1 MSALSIK
8 HQLRL
13 LIVLAI
19 VLLAA
24 IWAVNRHYQEQAVQ
38 GHTARAQLAA
48 LELGLTALRREE
60 RDFIADKDE
69 RHITLFSSLLSDYLA
84 DISTLRT
91 QMQAM
96 GLDDSLLAGLEPAML
111 AYRDSFETL
120 VAKQRDIGL
129 DHESGLYGALRQ
141 AAHDIEEVIKDKPAL
156 YASLLLI
163 RRHEKDFML
172 RRSDAYYTRFMTT
185 LSDLRGQLIF
195 SDLDFETLAKVQA
208 SLRAY
213 VQAFDTLSQQER
225 DIGLKQSQGLHG
237 AMGEKIAEAEALFA
251 SLRDQLQAKLDE
263 HIRQSALVS
272 TMIVLSVMAALT
284 LILMLL
290 ARDLVRRL
298 QRAVD
303 SAAALGAGH
312 WQQAIQV
319 GRQDELGA
327 LLRALETMRRELIA
341 KTAKIEADGRL
352 KNRQAELG
360 NVLQGVKEVDALSED
375 VIRYLTPTLQCQ
387 VGTLYV
393 LDGERLNFAAGYGI
407 ESAAIRQRSFDIG
420 EGLIGQCAL
429 NRKLMRVR
437 RVPAD
442 YLSILSGTGASAP
455 GTLLIAPLIWNDQL
469 FGAVELG
476 SLGEPDQDAEG
487 LLELM
492 SEAIAI
498 ALNAALVRVRMAK
511 VLEEAWEKTELLE
524 KQKQETEAARQILEE
539 QAAQLQASEEE
550 LRVQQE
556 ELQAQQEE
564 LRVTNEELEAQTRLL
579 MERTRQLEQQQG
591 RKSA

>member
-24 IWAVNRHYQEQAVQ
+24 IWAVNRHYQAQAVQ
-38 GHTARAQLAA
+38 GHEARAQLAA

-69 RHITLFSSLLSDYLA
+69 RHVTLFSSLFSSHLT
-84 DISTLRT
+84 DIAALRS

-96 GLDDSLLAGLEPAML
+96 GLDDAMLAGLEPAMQ
-111 AYRDSFETL
+111 AYRGSFETL

-129 DHESGLYGALRQ
+129 DHESGLYGTLRQ
-141 AAHDIEEVIKDKPAL
+141 AAHDIEEVIRDKPAL

-172 RRSDAYYTRFMTT
+172 RRNDAYYTRFMTT

-195 SDLDFETLAKVQA
+195 SDLDFETLAKVQS

-225 DIGLKQSQGLHG
+225 DIGLKQNQGLHG
-237 AMGEKIAEAEALFA
+237 VMGEKIAEAEAVFA
-251 SLRDQLQAKLDE
+251 SLRDQLQTELDR
-263 HIRQSALVS
+263 HIRQSVLVS
-272 TMIVLSVMAALT
+272 TMIVLSVMAALA

-312 WQQAIQV
+312 WEQAIDV

-327 LLRALETMRRELIA
+327 LLAALETMRLELIG
-341 KTAKIEADGRL
+341 KTARIEADGRL

-360 NVLQGVKEVDALSED
+360 TVLQGVKEVDALSDD

-387 VGTLYV
+387 VGTLYL
-393 LDGERLNFAAGYGI
+393 LDGEQLRFAAGYGV
-407 ESAAIRQRSFDIG
+407 ESVAIRQRRFDIG
-420 EGLIGQCAL
+420 EGLIGQCAH

-437 RVPAD
+437 HVPAD
-442 YLSILSGTGASAP
+442 YLSIMSGTGGSTP
-455 GTLLIAPLIWNDQL
+455 GSLLIAPLIWNDQL
-469 FGAVELG
+469 FGAVELA
-476 SLGEPDQDAEG
+476 SLGEPDRDAEDM
-487 LLELM
+487 LALM

-498 ALNAALVRVRMAK
+498 ALNAALVRVKMAQ

-524 KQKQETEAARQILEE
+524 KQKQETEAARQVLEQ

-579 MERTRQLEQQQG
+579 MERTRQLEQQQS

>member
-1 MSALSIK
+1 MPALSIK

-19 VLLAA
+19 ALLTA
-24 IWAVNRHYQEQAVQ
+24 IWAVNRHYQEQVIQ
-38 GHTARAQLAA
+38 GHETRAQLAA
-48 LELGLTALRREE
+48 LELGLTALRGEE

-69 RHITLFSSLLSDYLA
+69 RHVTLFSSLFSSYLT
-84 DISTLRT
+84 DIAALRS

-96 GLDDSLLAGLEPAML
+96 GLDDAMLAGLEPAMQ

-141 AAHDIEEVIKDKPAL
+141 AAHDIEEVVRDKPAL

-195 SDLDFETLAKVQA
+195 SDLDFETLAKVQS

-225 DIGLKQSQGLHG
+225 DIGLKQNQGLHG
-237 AMGEKIAEAEALFA
+237 VMGEKIAEAEALFA
-251 SLRDQLQAKLDE
+251 GLRDQLQTRLDE
-263 HIRQSALVS
+263 HIRQSVLVS
-272 TMIVLSVMAALT
+272 TVIVLSVMAALT

-312 WQQAIQV
+312 WEQAIET
-319 GRQDELGA
+319 GRQDELGT
-327 LLRALETMRRELIA
+327 LLSALETMRRELIT

-360 NVLQGVKEVDALSED
+360 TVLQGVKEVDALSED

-393 LDGERLNFAAGYGI
+393 LDGEQLRFAAGYGV
-407 ESAAIRQRSFDIG
+407 ESAAIRQRRFEIG
-420 EGLIGQCAL
+420 EGLIGQCAH
-429 NRKLMRVR
+429 NRTLMRVR
-437 RVPAD
+437 HVPAD
-442 YLSILSGTGASAP
+442 YLSIMSGTGGSTP

-476 SLGEPDQDAEG
+476 SLGEPDRDAED
-487 LLELM
+487 LLALM

-498 ALNAALVRVRMAK
+498 ALNAALVRVKMAQ
-511 VLEEAWEKTELLE
+511 VLKEAWEKTELLE
-524 KQKQETEAARQILEE
+524 KQKQETEAARQILEQ

-579 MERTRQLEQQQG
+579 TERTRQLEQQQS

>member
-1 MSALSIK
+1 MPALSIK

-19 VLLAA
+19 ALLAA
-24 IWAVNRHYQEQAVQ
+24 IWAVNRHYQQQAVQ
-38 GHTARAQLAA
+38 GHEARAQLAT

-69 RHITLFSSLLSDYLA
+69 RHVTLFGSLFADYLSDIA
-84 DISTLRT
+84 ALRE
-91 QMQAM
+91 QMQSM
-96 GLDDSLLAGLEPAML
+96 GLNDAMLAALEPAML

-120 VAKQRDIGL
+120 VEKQRNIGL

-141 AAHDIEEVIKDKPAL
+141 AAHDIEEVIRDKPAL

-195 SDLDFETLAKVQA
+195 SDLDFETLAKVQS

-237 AMGEKIAEAEALFA
+237 VMGEKIAEAETVFA
-251 SLRDQLQAKLDE
+251 GLRDQLQSELDE
-263 HIRQSALVS
+263 HIRQAVLVS
-272 TMIVLSVMAALT
+272 TVIVLSVMAMLT

-312 WQQAIQV
+312 WEQAIDA

-327 LLRALETMRRELIA
+327 LLAALETMRRELIA

-360 NVLQGVKEVDALSED
+360 NVLQGVKEVDVLSED

-393 LDGERLNFAAGYGI
+393 LDGERLNFAAGYGV
-407 ESAAIRQRSFDIG
+407 ESAAIRQRSFEVG
-420 EGLIGQCAL
+420 EGLIGQCAH

-442 YLSILSGTGASAP
+442 YLSIMSGTGGSTP

-498 ALNAALVRVRMAK
+498 ALNAALVRVKMAK

-579 MERTRQLEQQQG
+579 MERTRQLEQQQS

>member
-19 VLLAA
+19 ALLAA
-24 IWAVNRHYQEQAVQ
+24 IWAVNRHYQQQAVQ
-38 GHTARAQLAA
+38 GHEARAQLAG

-69 RHITLFSSLLSDYLA
+69 QHVASFTALFVDYLD
-84 DISTLRT
+84 DIASLRAR
-91 QMQAM
+91 MQAM
-96 GLDDSLLAGLEPAML
+96 GVDDSMLAALETAML
-111 AYRDSFETL
+111 AYRDSFDML
-120 VAKQRDIGL
+120 VAKQRNIGL
-129 DHESGLYGALRQ
+129 NHETGLYGQLRQ
-141 AAHDIEEVIKDKPAL
+141 AAQDMEEVVKDNPSL
-156 YASLLLI
+156 YAPLLLI

-195 SDLDFETLAKVQA
+195 SDLDFDTLAKVQA

-225 DIGLKQSQGLHG
+225 DIGLKQTQGLHG
-237 AMGEKIAEAEALFA
+237 VMGEKIAEAETVFA
-251 SLRDQLQAKLDE
+251 GLRDQLQTELDQ
-263 HIRQSALVS
+263 HIRQAVLVS
-272 TMIVLSVMAALT
+272 TVIVLSVMAALT

-290 ARDLVRRL
+290 ARDLVLRL

-303 SAAALGAGH
+303 SATALGAGH

-327 LLRALETMRRELIA
+327 LLAALETMRLELIA
-341 KTAKIEADGRL
+341 KTAKIEVDGRL
-352 KNRQAELG
+352 KNRQAELA

-393 LDGERLNFAAGYGI
+393 LDGERLNFAAGYGV
-407 ESAAIRQRSFDIG
+407 ESAAIRQRSFEVG
-420 EGLIGQCAL
+420 EGLIGQCAH

-437 RVPAD
+437 HVPSD
-442 YLSILSGTGASAP
+442 YLSILSGTGGSAP
-455 GTLLIAPLIWNDQL
+455 GTLLIAPLIWNNQL

-498 ALNAALVRVRMAK
+498 ALNAALVRVRMAT
-511 VLEEAWEKTELLE
+511 VLEEAWEKSELLE

-550 LRVQQE
+550 MRVQQE

-579 MERTRQLEQQQG
+579 MERTRQLEQQHT

>member
-1 MSALSIK
+1 MSAFSIK
-8 HQLRL
+8 QQLRL

-24 IWAVNRHYQEQAVQ
+24 IWAVNRHYQQQAVQ
-38 GHTARAQLAA
+38 GHQARAQLAA
-48 LELGLTALRREE
+48 LELGLTTLRREE
-60 RDFIADKDE
+60 RDFVADKDE
-69 RHITLFSSLLSDYLA
+69 RHVTLFAALFADYLSDIA
-84 DISTLRT
+84 ALRT
-91 QMQAM
+91 QMQSM
-96 GLDDSLLAGLEPAML
+96 GLDDTMLAGLEPAMQ

-129 DHESGLYGALRQ
+129 DHESGLYGTLRQ
-141 AAHDIEEVIKDKPAL
+141 AAHDMEAVIKDNPTL
-156 YASLLLI
+156 YSSLLLI

-172 RRSDAYYTRFMTT
+172 RRSDAYYTHFMTT

-195 SDLDFETLAKVQA
+195 SDLGFDTLARVQA

-237 AMGEKIAEAEALFA
+237 VMGEKIAEAEATFA
-251 SLRDQLQAKLDE
+251 GLRDQLQTQLDQ
-263 HIRQSALVS
+263 HIRQAQLVS
-272 TMIVLSVMAALT
+272 TVIVLSVMAVLALV
-284 LILMLL
+284 LMLL
-290 ARDLVRRL
+290 AMDLVRRL

-303 SAAALGAGH
+303 SASALGAGNWEH
-312 WQQAIQV
+312 AIEA

-327 LLRALETMRRELIA
+327 LLAALESMRRELIA
-341 KTAKIEADGRL
+341 KTSKIEADGRL

-360 NVLQGVKEVDALSED
+360 NVLQGVKEIDALSED

-393 LDGERLNFAAGYGI
+393 LDGEQLNFSAGYGV
-407 ESAAIRQRSFDIG
+407 ESSTIRQRSFEVG
-420 EGLIGQCAL
+420 EGLIGQCAH
-429 NRKLMRVR
+429 NRTLMRVR
-437 RVPAD
+437 HVPAN
-442 YLSILSGTGASAP
+442 YLSILSGTGGSTP

-476 SLGEPDQDAEG
+476 CLGEPDKDAEA

-498 ALNAALVRVRMAK
+498 AINAAQVRVRMAK
-511 VLEEAWEKTELLE
+511 VLEEAWEKTDLLE
-524 KQKQETEAARQILEE
+524 KQKQETEAARQVLEE
-539 QAAQLQASEEE
+539 QAAALQASEEE

-591 RKSA
+591 KKSA

>member
-8 HQLRL
+8 QQLRL
-13 LIVLAI
+13 LILLTI
-19 VLLAA
+19 VLLAV
-24 IWAVNRHYQEQAVQ
+24 IWGVNRHYQEQAAN
-38 GHTARAQLAA
+38 GHEARTRLAA
-48 LELGLTALRREE
+48 LELGLTTLRREE
-60 RDFIADKDE
+60 RDFVADKDE
-69 RHITLFSSLLSDYLA
+69 RHISTFTALFADYLSDIA
-84 DISTLRT
+84 ALRA
-91 QMQAM
+91 QMQDMA
-96 GLDDSLLAGLEPAML
+96 LDDTMLAALEPAML

-120 VAKQRDIGL
+120 AAKQRDIGL

-141 AAHDIEEVIKDKPAL
+141 AAHDMEQVVQDKPSL

-172 RRSDAYYTRFMTT
+172 RRSDAYYSRFMTT

-195 SDLDFETLAKVQA
+195 SDLDFETLAKVQG

-225 DIGLKQSQGLHG
+225 DIGLTQTQGLHG
-237 AMGEKIAEAEALFA
+237 VMGEKIDEAEALFA
-251 SLRDQLQAKLDE
+251 GIRDQLQTRLDQ
-263 HIRQSALVS
+263 HIRQATLVS
-272 TMIVLSVMAALT
+272 TVIVLLVMAALT

-290 ARDLVRRL
+290 ARDLGRRL

-303 SAAALGAGH
+303 GASALGAGN
-312 WQQAIQV
+312 WDRAIET
-319 GRQDELGA
+319 GRQDELGT
-327 LLRALETMRRELIA
+327 LLTALETMRRELIA
-341 KTAKIEADGRL
+341 KTARIEADGRL
-352 KNRQAELG
+352 KHRQAELG
-360 NVLQGVKEVDALSED
+360 SVLQGVKEVDALSED

-393 LDGERLNFAAGYGI
+393 LDGEQLKFAAGYGV

-420 EGLIGQCAL
+420 EGLIGQCAH
-429 NRKLMRVR
+429 NRKQMRVR
-437 RVPAD
+437 HVPAD
-442 YLSILSGTGASAP
+442 YLSILSGTGGSSP
-455 GTLLIAPLIWNDQL
+455 GTLLISPLIWNDQL
-469 FGAVELG
+469 FGAIELG
-476 SLGEPDQDAEG
+476 SLGEPDRDAEA

-498 ALNAALVRVRMAK
+498 ALNAALVRVKMAT
-511 VLEEAWEKTELLE
+511 VLEEAWQKTELLE

-539 QAAQLQASEEE
+539 QAAALQASEEE

-579 MERTRQLEQQQG
+579 MERTRQLEQQRT
-591 RKSA
+591 RKSG

>member
-19 VLLAA
+19 ALLAA
-24 IWAVNRHYQEQAVQ
+24 IWAVNRHYQQQAVQ
-38 GHTARAQLAA
+38 GHEARAQLAA

-60 RDFIADKDE
+60 RDFIADKDAQ
-69 RHITLFSSLLSDYLA
+69 HIATFTALFADYLKGITA
-84 DISTLRT
+84 LRT
-91 QMQAM
+91 RMQAM
-96 GLDDSLLAGLEPAML
+96 DLDNSMLAALEPAML

-120 VAKQRDIGL
+120 VEKQRDIGL

-141 AAHDIEEVIKDKPAL
+141 AAHEIEEVIKDNPSL

-225 DIGLKQSQGLHG
+225 DIGLKQNQGLHG
-237 AMGEKIAEAEALFA
+237 VMGEKIAEAEAVFA
-251 SLRDQLQAKLDE
+251 GVRDQLQSELDE
-263 HIRQSALVS
+263 HIRQAELVS
-272 TMIVLSVMAALT
+272 TVIVLSVMAALT

-290 ARDLVRRL
+290 TQDLVRRL

-303 SAAALGAGH
+303 SASALGAGH
-312 WQQAIQV
+312 WDQAIEV

-327 LLRALETMRRELIA
+327 LLTALETMRHELIA

-352 KNRQAELG
+352 KSRQAELG
-360 NVLQGVKEVDALSED
+360 HVLQGVKEVNTLSED

-393 LDGERLNFAAGYGI
+393 LEGEQLKFAAGYGV
-407 ESAAIRQRSFDIG
+407 ESAAIRQRSFEVG
-420 EGLIGQCAL
+420 EGLIGQCAY
-429 NRKLMRVR
+429 NRELMRVR
-437 RVPAD
+437 HVPAD

-476 SLGEPDQDAEG
+476 SLGEPDQDTET
-487 LLELM
+487 LLEQM

-579 MERTRQLEQQQG
+579 MERTRQLEQQPS